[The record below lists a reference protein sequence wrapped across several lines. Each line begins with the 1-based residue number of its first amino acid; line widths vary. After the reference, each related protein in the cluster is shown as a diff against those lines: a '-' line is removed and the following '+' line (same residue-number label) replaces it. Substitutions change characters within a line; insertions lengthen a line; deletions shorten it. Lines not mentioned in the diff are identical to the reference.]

1 MLLKKQ
7 PLKISPQAA
16 KCIVDLERKRERGLV
31 IEKKIIKCVLQSK
44 NISYIEFE
52 ANSILRR
59 QEPTTQPKLIE
70 VWLRFVYF
78 AEIENFLFKIR

>member
-1 MLLKKQ
+1 MVSNSMVNIGK
-7 PLKISPQAA
+7 
-16 KCIVDLERKRERGLV
+16 KRERGLV

-59 QEPTTQPKLIE
+59 QEPTTQPKPLQGC
-70 VWLRFVYF
+70 LRFVYF

>member
-1 MLLKKQ
+1 MVSNSMVNIGK
-7 PLKISPQAA
+7 
-16 KCIVDLERKRERGLV
+16 KRERGLV

-59 QEPTTQPKLIE
+59 QEPTTQPKPLE
-70 VWLRFVYF
+70 VCLKFVYF